1 MGRRRASHV
10 TELRTLCDDWVT
22 LKLPSGQAPM
32 ILNDGPMNPP
42 ISNKRRAGSTPAA
55 RKRPAE
61 VNPAEVKAEDF
72 ATGRAIYGNREK
84 SWLAFNRRVL
94 EQAKN
99 ATNPLLERVKFIA
112 IVSSNLDEF
121 FEIRIAGLMQQA
133 DSAGAGATLDGLTP
147 RENLQRVYQAVA
159 ELVSD
164 QYACW
169 HKDLVPLLAEQGI
182 EFRTAAQLNE
192 RERVWVRAHFE
203 SQVLP
208 VLTPLAVDQAHP
220 FPLLGNKTLN
230 VLVSLDDPEKT
241 PQDSLMIILP
251 VPRSVPRIV
260 QIAGSEA
267 GPFRHI
273 LMSEIIKLCAD
284 QLFPG
289 YKIKGAHAFRVTRN
303 SDLYI
308 DEEESENLLKK
319 IEEELRNLRRGA
331 AVRLEIEEG
340 VDGLLLA
347 QLLKYLSIGLEHSI
361 QLKGPLNLFRMMSI
375 YEMIDRPDLKFTPY
389 VPVDPT
395 IALGQKKMFELL
407 RERDILLHHPY
418 DSFAPVVEFV
428 AQAARDPAVLAIKQ
442 TLYRT
447 SGDSPV
453 VRALIDASLAG
464 KQVTAL
470 VELMARF
477 DEANNI
483 KWARELEEAGVHV
496 VYGLVGHKTHCKCC
510 LVVRREGAVLRRYVH
525 LGTGNYN
532 PKTARL
538 YTDLSLLTCRAHL
551 TKEVSQ
557 LFNTLTGL
565 GRTPKFLHLL
575 VAPFNLHARIQE
587 LIAVE
592 TANAVAGKPARIIA
606 KMNKLVDP
614 ETIQHLYA
622 ASQAGV
628 QIDLIV
634 RATCCLRPGVKGL
647 SENIRLRNIV
657 GRFLEHARIF
667 CFENGGQPLV
677 YAGSADWM
685 PRNFFRRVE
694 AIFPIESP
702 ELRQRVL
709 QEILPIELR
718 DNEDARELQPDG
730 TYQLPVRPAG
740 VDSFR
745 AQKYFMAAASL
756 RGSLVGPSLIPVMAP
771 LEPKVSAH

>member
-1 MGRRRASHV
+1 MAVSRSKKRSPLV
-10 TELRTLCDDWVT
+10 TQ
-22 LKLPSGQAPM
+22 PSAVP
-32 ILNDGPMNPP
+32 
-42 ISNKRRAGSTPAA
+42 
-55 RKRPAE
+55 RPADANAAK
-61 VNPAEVKAEDF
+61 VVF
-72 ATGRAIYGNREK
+72 GNREQ
-84 SWLAFNRRVL
+84 SWLSFNRRVL
-94 EQAKN
+94 DQARQ
-99 ATNPLLERVKFIA
+99 AANPLLERVKFLA

-121 FEIRIAGLMQQA
+121 FEIRVAGIMQQA
-133 DSAGAGATLDGLTP
+133 DSESSGLTLDGLTP
-147 RENLQRVYQAVA
+147 RENLRRIQVAVNQ
-159 ELVSD
+159 LVAD

-169 HKDLVPLLAEQGI
+169 HKEIIPQLAEAGVQ
-182 EFRTAAQLNE
+182 FRTAAQLDEKE
-192 RERVWVRAHFE
+192 RTWVRGYFE
-203 SQVLP
+203 LQVLP

-220 FPLLGNKTLN
+220 FPLVGNKTLN
-230 VLVSLDDPEKT
+230 VLLSLDDPETAGREK
-241 PQDSLMIILP
+241 LMIILP
-251 VPRSVPRIV
+251 VPRSLPRIV
-260 QIAGSEA
+260 SIGAA
-267 GPFRHI
+267 DKGPLRHMF
-273 LMSEIIKLCAD
+273 LSEIIKLCAG

-289 YKIKGAHAFRVTRN
+289 YEVRDAHAFRVTRN

-319 IEEELRNLRRGA
+319 IEDELRNLRRGA
-331 AVRLEIEEG
+331 AVRLEIEDG
-340 VDGLLLA
+340 VDAGLLTELCAHLA
-347 QLLKYLSIGLEHSI
+347 IAPEHAI
-361 QLKGPLNLFRMMSI
+361 KLKGPLNFSRLMSL
-375 YEMIDRPDLKFTPY
+375 YEMIDRPDLKFPPY
-389 VPVDPT
+389 VPADPT
-395 IALGQKKMFELL
+395 APLGQKKIFELV

-418 DSFAPVVEFV
+418 ESFTPVVEFV
-428 AQAARDPAVLAIKQ
+428 DQAARDPDVLAIKQ

-510 LVVRREGAVLRRYVH
+510 LVVRREGKELRRYVH

-538 YTDLSLLTCRAHL
+538 YTDLSLLTCREHL
-551 TKEVSQ
+551 AAEVAQ

-565 GRTPKFLHLL
+565 GRTPEFHHLL
-575 VAPFNLHARIQE
+575 VAPFNLHSRTQE
-587 LIAVE
+587 LIANE
-592 TANAVAGKPARIIA
+592 AANAAAGKPARIIA

-614 ETIQHLYA
+614 VTIENLYA

-628 QIDLIV
+628 KIDLIV
-634 RATCCLRPGVKGL
+634 RATCCLVPGVKGL

-667 CFENGGQPLV
+667 YYENAGQPLV

-694 AIFPIESP
+694 ALFPIEDAD
-702 ELRQRVL
+702 LRRRVVDD
-709 QEILPIELR
+709 ILPIELR
-718 DNEDARELQPDG
+718 DNEDAREMQADG
-730 TYQLPVRPAG
+730 SFLPPARPAG
-740 VDSFR
+740 EESFR

-756 RGSLVGPSLIPVMAP
+756 LAAGPPVVPVSLTVPAAPTAPSA
-771 LEPKVSAH
+771 A